1 MARIPMTSGFVIIPE
16 GEYVFR
22 IYDATYDEDFGRIE
36 IKLVNAQGATHTERF
51 SIKDKNDEYNEKALN
66 AFSYFAKT
74 AMNDYTMEDI
84 DPEQLINHYIRADV
98 VHTKVPSNKDP
109 NKEVTFANLG
119 DKSPADGF
127 DTEPVA
133 RALTLGNGINEYQ
146 TEALRTAAGMNH
158 PNNDEILLNGV
169 MGLCG
174 ESGECVD
181 MVKKYR
187 FQGHE
192 LDKAHLAKELGDVA
206 WYLAVTAHAIGY
218 DLETVLQMNVDKLR
232 NRYPNG
238 FEKERSLHRQEG
250 DV

>member
-1 MARIPMTSGFVIIPE
+1 MTDNVNHPAHYETGKFE
-16 GEYVFR
+16 C
-22 IYDATYDEDFGRIE
+22 IE
-36 IKLVNAQGATHTERF
+36 VMLETQGVEAVLNF
-51 SIKDKNDEYNEKALN
+51 CQCN
-66 AFSYFAKT
+66 AFKYLYRAKRK
-74 AMNDYTMEDI
+74 NGLEDMKKAVWY
-84 DPEQLINHYIRADV
+84 LNKYIEL
-98 VHTKVPSNKDP
+98 K
-109 NKEVTFANLG
+109 
-119 DKSPADGF
+119 
-127 DTEPVA
+127 
-133 RALTLGNGINEYQ
+133 
-146 TEALRTAAGMNH
+146 
-158 PNNDEILLNGV
+158 
-169 MGLCG
+169 
-174 ESGECVD
+174 ECVD